1 MADLIDI
8 AALITAFTTLFV
20 VIDTIGLAPVFVAL
34 TQGMSAHKR
43 KTIGIRACL
52 IGFCLLALFG
62 LFGESVLGF
71 AGISMPAFQISGG
84 ALLFLTALEMVFER
98 RGKRRNEKSGH
109 GEDDDRD
116 PSVFPLSTPLIAG
129 PGAIASIILLTN
141 AVDDNL
147 WQLGG
152 VFFAM
157 FIVVLTVL
165 ALFMMSDFLER
176 LLRKTGILV
185 VSRVLGMLL
194 AALSIQFILNG
205 LTGFGITGA

>member
-20 VIDTIGLAPVFVAL
+20 VIDPIGLAPVFVAL

-71 AGISMPAFQISGG
+71 AGISMPAFQIAGG

-98 RGKRRNEKSGH
+98 RGKRRNEKMDTTKTMTVISLFFRYRLRSSQAP
-109 GEDDDRD
+109 E
-116 PSVFPLSTPLIAG
+116 
-129 PGAIASIILLTN
+129 LLH
-141 AVDDNL
+141 
-147 WQLGG
+147 Q
-152 VFFAM
+152 
-157 FIVVLTVL
+157 
-165 ALFMMSDFLER
+165 
-176 LLRKTGILV
+176 
-185 VSRVLGMLL
+185 
-194 AALSIQFILNG
+194 
-205 LTGFGITGA
+205 

>member
-1 MADLIDI
+1 M
-8 AALITAFTTLFV
+8 
-20 VIDTIGLAPVFVAL
+20 
-34 TQGMSAHKR
+34 
-43 KTIGIRACL
+43 
-52 IGFCLLALFG
+52 
-62 LFGESVLGF
+62 
-71 AGISMPAFQISGG
+71 
-84 ALLFLTALEMVFER
+84 
-98 RGKRRNEKSGH
+98 
-109 GEDDDRD
+109 
-116 PSVFPLSTPLIAG
+116 
-129 PGAIASIILLTN
+129 
-141 AVDDNL
+141 

-194 AALSIQFILNG
+194 AALSVQFILNG

>member
-20 VIDTIGLAPVFVAL
+20 VIDPIGLAPVFVAL
-34 TQGMSAHKR
+34 TQGMSAQKR

-71 AGISMPAFQISGG
+71 AGISMPAFQIAGG

-98 RGKRRNEKSGH
+98 RGKRRNDKSGH

-157 FIVVLTVL
+157 FIVILTVL
-165 ALFMMSDFLER
+165 ALFMMPNLLER

-194 AALSIQFILNG
+194 AALSVQFILNG